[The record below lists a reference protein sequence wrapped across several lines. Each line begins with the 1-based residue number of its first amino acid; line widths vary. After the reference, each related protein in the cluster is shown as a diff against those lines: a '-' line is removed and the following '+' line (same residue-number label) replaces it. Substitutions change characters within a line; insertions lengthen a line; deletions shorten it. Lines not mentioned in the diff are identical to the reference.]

1 MLQVIIG
8 IPSSK
13 SDQPESQIS
22 EGKEKKKRTRRS
34 PTFQKENNQENQRNS
49 EVGNDEENQKYSA
62 RRNDEENQQRFALGT
77 DKKSRG
83 NYVPEACRDKKGPS
97 DQQNG
102 EQTATKELQ
111 EAFLSL
117 ALVICDKLI
126 SADVVD
132 QEKALGGEAFVLKLK
147 TIIDDNC
154 QSTADSM
161 RIVKLCGHIAAS
173 MIQSQ
178 QYAEHFRN
186 KEFVQSLSKASK
198 VMSSLE
204 SCMMFVGTDFGLKKT
219 VRPLL
224 SEVVSELEQ
233 KALQSA

>member
-1 MLQVIIG
+1 MKKTRNILHEETMKKT
-8 IPSSK
+8 SK
-13 SDQPESQIS
+13 DLHLELTKRVREIMHR
-22 EGKEKKKRTRRS
+22 KHVVTKK
-34 PTFQKENNQENQRNS
+34 
-49 EVGNDEENQKYSA
+49 A
-62 RRNDEENQQRFALGT
+62 
-77 DKKSRG
+77 
-83 NYVPEACRDKKGPS
+83 S

-102 EQTATKELQ
+102 EQTATNELQ

-173 MIQSQ
+173 TIQSQ

-233 KALQSA
+233 KAQQSA